1 MLLTIFIKVIIQ
13 TKREETKIRLASTEE
28 QQLNFSLI
36 KKMIACF
43 CLFICFFLFCLFC
56 LFCYRQI
63 TAV

>member
-13 TKREETKIRLASTEE
+13 TKREETKIRLASTEK

-43 CLFICFFLFCLFC
+43 CLFICFFFCFVYFVC
-56 LFCYRQI
+56 FVIDR
-63 TAV
+63 